1 MILFDEK
8 FPAGYNFR
16 DNETS
21 RKDGRFDVEMDAKK
35 INLGDMM
42 RKIKSGELQL
52 PDFQRSWIWND
63 EQIKSLLESVI
74 RGFPINSIM
83 LLECDADNVK
93 FSYRPIKLLDAADT
107 QPRHLILDGQQR
119 LTSLYG
125 ALYSDEPVKID
136 KGKNIERHYYVNMAK
151 AISAANGADPEEDMI
166 ISVPP
171 SRKLKAKGVN
181 WDLSAPEKE
190 FAAGMFPLN
199 KIFASRQWLRAYEK
213 FHNDDVAGEF
223 TDAFAEQ
230 VIDKVCA
237 YEIVAIELAKGTPLE
252 AICNIFERVNKQG
265 SPLDVFDL
273 LTAVFAAKTDADGK
287 PIELRKDWN
296 AVHTDFVD
304 SGIAALAEVDCSD
317 FITALA
323 LLVTYEKFRADGK
336 TQVTC
341 KGGDILK
348 LAYGDYLKFKGDII
362 DGFAEAG
369 KFLEA
374 EGITTTKYLP
384 YKSQLVPMAAI
395 FAELKLSGK
404 DNAAGR
410 KKVRQWYWCAVFSES
425 YKDGQGT
432 RYAKD
437 ITQVMRWIDKREEPP
452 IIRQTRIV
460 AKRLLTVKTG
470 ASAAYKG
477 MISLILKNGA
487 RDFLAGKNM
496 GTSANYAESIEV
508 HHIFPKKY
516 CKEHGLPEDKFDS
529 IANRTLILKGT
540 NRIIGSNP
548 PSVYLQTI
556 ERKTGLS
563 SAEVDEILERH
574 FIDAELCRAD
584 NFDAF
589 TENRARKIF
598 AEIEQLTG
606 REIIGEPFK

>member
-1 MILFDEK
+1 MKLH
-8 FPAGYNFR
+8 
-16 DNETS
+16 
-21 RKDGRFDVEMDAKK
+21 GRTAIDVEMDAKK
-35 INLGDMM
+35 FNLGDMM
-42 RKIKSGELQL
+42 RKIKDGELQL
-52 PDFQRSWIWND
+52 PDFQRSWIWD
-63 EQIKSLLESVI
+63 DDRIISLLESVI

-83 LLECDADNVK
+83 LLECDAGNVK
-93 FSYRPIKLLDAADT
+93 FSYRPIELLTAAAA
-107 QPRHLILDGQQR
+107 QPQQLILDGQQR

-125 ALYSDEPVKID
+125 ALYSVEPVKIF
-136 KGKNIERHYYVNMAK
+136 KGKKTECLYYVDMAK
-151 AISAANGADPEEDMI
+151 AISAANGADVEDWI

-171 SRKLKAKGVN
+171 SRKLKAKGIN

-199 KIFASRQWLRAYEK
+199 KIFSDSLLNWIFAYNAYYAGNTDKISLVMEFNNLISKISR
-213 FHNDDVAGEF
+213 
-223 TDAFAEQ
+223 
-230 VIDKVCA
+230 
-237 YEIVAIELAKGTPLE
+237 YEIIAVVLAKGTPLE

-273 LTAVFAAKTDADGK
+273 LTAVFAAKTDSNGK
-287 PIELRKDWN
+287 PIELRKDWD
-296 AVHTDFVD
+296 AVQTDFKD
-304 SGIAALAEVDCSD
+304 SNIAALVEVDCSD

-323 LLVTYEKFRADGK
+323 LLVSYEHFRAGK
-336 TQVTC
+336 ITQVSC

-348 LAYGDYLKFKGDII
+348 LDYGDYLKHKGDII
-362 DGFAEAG
+362 GGFAEAG

-384 YKSQLVPMAAI
+384 YRSQLVPMAAI

-404 DNAAGR
+404 DNVASR
-410 KKVRQWYWCAVFSES
+410 NKIRQWYWCAVFSES
-425 YKDGQGT
+425 YKDGQGA

-437 ITQVMRWIDKREEPP
+437 ITQFMDWIDKRKEPE
-452 IIRQTRIV
+452 ILRKANIV
-460 AKRLLTVKTG
+460 AKRLLTVRSGT
-470 ASAAYKG
+470 SAAYKG

-496 GTSANYAESIEV
+496 GTSANFAESIEI

-516 CKEHGLPEDKFDS
+516 CVERGLPKDKFDS
-529 IANRTLILKGT
+529 IANKTLILKDT

-548 PSVYLQTI
+548 PSVYLQKI
-556 ERKTGLS
+556 ERKTGLP

-584 NFDAF
+584 NFDEFVAD
-589 TENRARKIF
+589 RARKIF

-606 REIIGEPFK
+606 HKVIGEPFK

>member
-1 MILFDEK
+1 M
-8 FPAGYNFR
+8 
-16 DNETS
+16 
-21 RKDGRFDVEMDAKK
+21 EMDAKK
-35 INLGDMM
+35 FNLGDMM
-42 RKIKSGELQL
+42 RKIKDGELQL
-52 PDFQRSWIWND
+52 PDFQRSWIWD
-63 EQIKSLLESVI
+63 DDRIISLLESVI

-83 LLECDADNVK
+83 LLECDAGNVK
-93 FSYRPIKLLDAADT
+93 FSYRPIELLTAADA
-107 QPRHLILDGQQR
+107 QPQQLILDGQQR

-125 ALYSDEPVKID
+125 ALYSVEPVKIF
-136 KGKNIERHYYVNMAK
+136 KGKKTECLYYVDMAK
-151 AISAANGADPEEDMI
+151 AISAANGADVEDWI

-199 KIFASRQWLRAYEK
+199 KIFSGSRQWLRAYEK
-213 FHNDDVAGEF
+213 FHNDDVAGDF

-237 YEIVAIELAKGTPLE
+237 YEIIAVVLAKGTPLE

-273 LTAVFAAKTDADGK
+273 LTAVFAAKTDSDGK
-287 PIELRKDWN
+287 PIELRKDWD
-296 AVHTDFVD
+296 AVQTDFKD
-304 SGIAALAEVDCSD
+304 SNIAALAEVDCSD

-323 LLVTYEKFRADGK
+323 LLVSYEHFRAGK
-336 TQVTC
+336 ITQVSC

-348 LAYGDYLKFKGDII
+348 LDYGDYLNFKGDII
-362 DGFAEAG
+362 GGFAEAG

-384 YKSQLVPMAAI
+384 YRSQLVPMAAI

-404 DNAAGR
+404 DNVASR
-410 KKVRQWYWCAVFSES
+410 NKIRQWYWCAVFSES
-425 YKDGQGT
+425 YKDGQGA

-437 ITQVMRWIDKREEPP
+437 ITQFMEWIDKRKEPE
-452 IIRQTRIV
+452 ILRKANIV
-460 AKRLLTVKTG
+460 AKRLLTVRSGT
-470 ASAAYKG
+470 SAAYKG

-487 RDFLAGKNM
+487 RDFLAGKNII
-496 GTSANYAESIEV
+496 TSANFAESIEI

-516 CKEHGLPEDKFDS
+516 CVERGLPKDKFDS
-529 IANRTLILKGT
+529 IANKTLILKGT

-548 PSVYLQTI
+548 PSIYLRTI
-556 ERKTGLS
+556 ERKTGLP
-563 SAEVDEILERH
+563 AVEVDEILERH

-584 NFDAF
+584 NFDEFVAD
-589 TENRARKIF
+589 RARKIF
-598 AEIEQLTG
+598 SEIEQLTG
-606 REIIGEPFK
+606 HKVIGEPFK

>member
-1 MILFDEK
+1 M
-8 FPAGYNFR
+8 
-16 DNETS
+16 
-21 RKDGRFDVEMDAKK
+21 EMDAKK
-35 INLGDMM
+35 INLNDVM
-42 RKIKSGELQL
+42 RKIKDGELQL
-52 PDFQRSWIWND
+52 PDFQRNWIWD
-63 EQIKSLLESVI
+63 DDRIKSLLESVI

-83 LLECDADNVK
+83 LLDCDAGNVK
-93 FSYRPIKLLDAADT
+93 FSYRPIKLLADGEKSSA
-107 QPRHLILDGQQR
+107 QPQQLILDGQQR

-136 KGKNIERHYYVNMAK
+136 KGKKTECFYYVNMAK
-151 AISAANGADPEEDMI
+151 AISAAKGDDAGEDWI

-171 SRKLKAKGVN
+171 SRKLKAKGKN

-213 FHNDDVAGEF
+213 FHNDDIAGDF

-230 VIDKVCA
+230 IIDKVCA
-237 YEIVAIELAKGTPLE
+237 YEIIAVVLAKGTPLE

-273 LTAVFAAKTDADGK
+273 LTAVFAAKTDSDGK
-287 PIELRKDWN
+287 PIELRKDWD
-296 AVHTDFVD
+296 AVHDNFVD
-304 SGIAALAEVDCSD
+304 SNIATLAEVDCSD
-317 FITALA
+317 FVTALT
-323 LLVTYEKFRADGK
+323 LLVTYEKFRADNK
-336 TQVTC
+336 TQVSC

-348 LAYGDYLKFKGDII
+348 LDYGDYLKHKGDII

-384 YKSQLVPMAAI
+384 YRSQLIPMAAI

-404 DNAAGR
+404 DNVASR
-410 KKVRQWYWCAVFSES
+410 NKIRQWYWCAVFSES
-425 YKDGQGT
+425 YKDGQGA

-460 AKRLLTVKTG
+460 AKRLLTVKSGT
-470 ASAAYKG
+470 SAAYKG

-496 GTSANYAESIEV
+496 GTSANFAESIEV

-516 CKEHGLPEDKFDS
+516 CVEHDLPKDKFDS

-556 ERKTGLS
+556 ERKTGLP

-584 NFDAF
+584 DFDAF
-589 TENRARKIF
+589 AEDRARKIF

-606 REIIGEPFK
+606 REVIGEPFK